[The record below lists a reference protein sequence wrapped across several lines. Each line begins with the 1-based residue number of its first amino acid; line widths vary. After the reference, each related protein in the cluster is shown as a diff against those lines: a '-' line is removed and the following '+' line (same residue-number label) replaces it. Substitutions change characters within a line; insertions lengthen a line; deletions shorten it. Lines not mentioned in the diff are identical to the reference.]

1 LLRRVE
7 EESQTRTQPPLAR
20 SYSSCGLRDGL
31 HATGF
36 SAIITESLDGCA
48 TCFPGTNFV
57 SVGPVVRC
65 AYSGRVRLV
74 NVHDQLPPATTAP
87 IKNDTVA
94 PLRGTGAVSPIGG
107 ARGHRLKA
115 AQLFPAAPADRRRR
129 GRRGASAASHSRGGL
144 RRPRIVLRATRLD
157 AGVHAGVS
165 CPNDFRLRATSPK
178 VAPIFTCAQ
187 TERSEVSTRI
197 RTPVRPSTIAESGTG
212 A

>member
-1 LLRRVE
+1 MLRRVE

-20 SYSSCGLRDGL
+20 SYSSCRLRDGL

-107 ARGHRLKA
+107 ARGLRLTA

-144 RRPRIVLRATRLD
+144 RRPRILLRAPRLA
-157 AGVHAGVS
+157 AGVRAGHS
-165 CPNDFRLRATSPK
+165 CSNPFFLSPFTTI
-178 VAPIFTCAQ
+178 VAQNFTCAP
-187 TERSEVSTRI
+187 TERSEDWTKI
-197 RTPVRPSTIAESGTG
+197 RTPVRTSTIAESRTR